1 MSIIEINTDD
11 ITLSKIVQYLQTL
24 KVKYTVKESEQ
35 SPYDPEFV
43 EMVQESRKGKSTRIN
58 PENIWENIL

>member
-1 MSIIEINTDD
+1 MA
-11 ITLSKIVQYLQTL
+11 LPKIVKYIQKLM
-24 KVKYTVKESEQ
+24 VKYTVKESEE

-43 EMVQESRKGKSTRIN
+43 DMVQESRKGKSTRIN